1 MLFTRTEAGLVQYL
15 KLHPDPPPTSNIEI
29 CNCMKN
35 VSRAHTTNF
44 RREKLPPSTLSK
56 KKLSLKRFLHLFS
69 RLSVIEFFEELHFHG
84 VADLIVL
91 VREEVKEGGEDA
103 FAKENDQQ
111 VEGKN
116 KGGKSSEVKEEQ
128 GKKSDF

>member
-1 MLFTRTEAGLVQYL
+1 MLACSSIWSCTQNRHLLPRWRSEHRYL
-15 KLHPDPPPTSNIEI
+15 QSTYDCIERNIY
-29 CNCMKN
+29 
-35 VSRAHTTNF
+35 
-44 RREKLPPSTLSK
+44 
-56 KKLSLKRFLHLFS
+56 LFS
-69 RLSVIEFFEELHFHG
+69 GLCVIEFFEELHFHG

-116 KGGKSSEVKEEQ
+116 KGGKSSEVEEEQ
-128 GKKSDF
+128 GEKSDFEIHVWNLKLLAEQNLTL